1 MSLNFAL
8 KNSEKMKGIR
18 NVKPNYIK
26 KISRKLENL
35 LERFNSDFENNKR
48 MVDGLTDVN
57 STRMGNRV
65 SGYVTRLVNA
75 NLDQKN
81 VEKN

>member
-18 NVKPNYIK
+18 NVKPDYIK
-26 KISRKLENL
+26 KISRKLENF

-48 MVDGLTDVN
+48 MVDALTDVS
-57 STRMGNRV
+57 STKIRNRV
-65 SGYVTRLVNA
+65 AGYLTRLTKTNS
-75 NLDQKN
+75 D
-81 VEKN
+81 